1 MQQAQQQ
8 LGVGASGANASSNQQ
23 RDVHVIRDVWASNFE
38 AEMAYIRE
46 LIVDYPYVGMDTEF
60 PGVVARPIGSFKTS
74 SDYHYQ
80 TMRCNVDLLKLI
92 QLGITLTDEHGRH
105 PEEAFTWQFN
115 FQFDLNDDM
124 YAPESIDLLS
134 NSGLDFARHQ
144 AEGID
149 PDEFAELFITSGLVA
164 NDEVCWVSFHRR
176 VWPYPLPSAFSNTV
190 SSGYDFGYLISTL
203 TSAPLPKYEEDFF
216 HLLGIL
222 FPSFYD
228 IKFIWRHV
236 KAAKGGLQDIADE
249 LGIMRIGPQHQAGS
263 DSLLTSSV
271 FFKICELYFPEHM
284 NESYRGHLYG
294 LGPQSTPSESTPPAQ
309 PAPNPYSMGMGMQQG
324 GYNGVPGLQYGYR

>member
-1 MQQAQQQ
+1 MAVQQNQQVQQQ
-8 LGVGASGANASSNQQ
+8 LGVGASGVNAQARENQ
-23 RDVHVIRDVWASNFE
+23 VIREVWASNFE

-46 LIVDYPYVGMDTEF
+46 LVVGYPYVGMDTEF

-105 PEEAFTWQFN
+105 PPEYWSWQFN
-115 FQFDLNDDM
+115 FRFDLNEDM

-134 NSGLDFARHQ
+134 SSGLDFVRHQ
-144 AEGID
+144 AEGIE

-164 NDEVCWVSFHRR
+164 NDEVCWVSFH
-176 VWPYPLPSAFSNTV
+176 
-190 SSGYDFGYLISTL
+190 SGYDFGYLISAL
-203 TSAPLPKYEEDFF
+203 TSAPLPKYEDDFF
-216 HLLGIL
+216 HLLSIL

-249 LGIMRIGPQHQAGS
+249 LGIPRIGPQHQAGS

-271 FFKICELYFPEHM
+271 FFKICELYFPEQM

-294 LGPQSTPSESTPPAQ
+294 LGPQSTPMESTPPSQ
-309 PAPNPYSMGMGMQQG
+309 PAPNPYAIGMGMGQG
-324 GYNGVPGLQYGYR
+324 AYNNVPGMQYGYR